1 MVDYSELKK
10 AMQAFS
16 MSTLKHFL
24 GDDIVDS
31 LIEWAQDDESIYTKT
46 RLIQL
51 IITVKGLRLLKEK
64 GFRKELL
71 LRVKPEKLLGFVQY
85 LPLRANEDDLSKI
98 INAIVAVPWR
108 DNVVSR
114 LFLDLFNI
122 DKSLLSEQREEEQIV
137 NELASDGSFYEL
149 LDYQYVIRQ
158 KALNVLNSDITMPRL
173 LIHMPTGTGKTKTAT
188 HIICNFYNNKLNR
201 NGLIV
206 WIAHTTE
213 LLYQAYATF
222 VNVWKHL
229 GNGRINT
236 YKIWGNND
244 IPVSDT
250 PLNGFMVCGIQKLI
264 AIKNS
269 KPALF
274 EKIVKD
280 ASLIVYD
287 EAHKAAA
294 SETRT
299 TIESL
304 MTMKEGAHNRALMGL
319 TATPG
324 RSTQQ
329 SFDNALLSAMFDN
342 RIISIDTRLM
352 NEINLTRQQA
362 LNAEVE
368 TDIIGYFQ
376 KRHILSKIK
385 KEQLTY
391 QEQLSE
397 SELKKIKVTASDNG
411 YEDFSKTAL
420 ETIGKNR
427 SRNLRILQKL
437 RELNEKQIPTIV
449 FACSVQHAQLLSSML
464 TIEGIPNAT
473 VIGDMPKIERE
484 NAISQF
490 KDRTNSVNILIN
502 YEVLTTG
509 FDSKNIRCVFITR
522 PTQSVVL
529 YSQMLGRGLRGPLMG
544 GNEECLLV
552 DIKDNLRQY
561 NEHMAFSHF
570 DNYWKN

>member
-1 MVDYSELKK
+1 MIDYSEIKK
-10 AMQAFS
+10 AMQSFS
-16 MSTLKHFL
+16 VSSLKGFL
-24 GDDIVDS
+24 GAELVDS
-31 LIEWAQDDESIYTKT
+31 LIEWSTDDESIYTKSK
-46 RLIQL
+46 LIQL
-51 IITVKGLRLLKEK
+51 ILTVKGLKILKDK
-64 GFRKELL
+64 KFRKELL
-71 LRVKPEKLLGFVQY
+71 LRVKPERLYDFVQY
-85 LPLRANEDDLSKI
+85 LPFKTNEDDLAKI
-98 INAIVAVPWR
+98 VNAIVEVPWR
-108 DNVVSR
+108 DNTVSNKI
-114 LFLDLFNI
+114 LALFNI
-122 DKSLLSEQREEEQIV
+122 DRNILVEQKDDEQAEQVINSDSE
-137 NELASDGSFYEL
+137 FYEL

-158 KALNVLNSDITMPRL
+158 KALNVLSSDIVMPRL

-188 HIICNFYNNKLNR
+188 HIICNHYNTTLKQ
-201 NGLIV
+201 NGLII

-222 VNVWKHL
+222 VDVWQHL
-229 GNGRINT
+229 GKISINT
-236 YKIWGNND
+236 YKLWGNNEIEIGD
-244 IPVSDT
+244 E
-250 PLNGFMVCGIQKLI
+250 PLTGFMVCGIQKLI

-269 KPALF
+269 NPQLF
-274 EKIVKD
+274 AKLIND

-294 SETRT
+294 SETRS

-304 MTMKEGAHNRALMGL
+304 MVMKPGMHNRALMGL

-329 SFDNALLSAMFDN
+329 SFDNTLLSTMFDN
-342 RIISIDTRLM
+342 RIITIDTRLM
-352 NEINLTRQQA
+352 NEINLSRQQA

-391 QEQLSE
+391 SEKLSDAE
-397 SELKKIKVTASDNG
+397 FKKIKVTANING
-411 YEDFSKTAL
+411 YDDFSKSAL
-420 ETIGKNR
+420 EVIGKNR

-437 RELNEKQIPTIV
+437 RELNRDKIPTIV
-449 FACSVQHAQLLSSML
+449 FACSVKHAQLLSSML
-464 TIEGIPNAT
+464 TIENIPNAT
-473 VIGDMPKIERE
+473 VIGDMSKIERDT
-484 NAISQF
+484 AIKQF
-490 KDRTNSVNILIN
+490 KDRTNDVNILIN

-529 YSQMLGRGLRGPLMG
+529 YSQMLGRGLRGPQMG
-544 GNEECLLV
+544 GNEECLLI
-552 DIKDNLRQY
+552 DIKDNLKQFD
-561 NEHMAFSHF
+561 EHMAFSHF